1 METNKTVYTS
11 HSGETVRRKAHNPAD
26 LIKTKQ
32 AAQLLGVTVQTIK
45 NYIYSGKLKS
55 HRTLGGHH
63 RIMVSDL
70 QHLAS
75 IQSGTSRKEFMEDY
89 DTLYRGYFD
98 TIGALL
104 NALDAR
110 DGIAS
115 GHSRRVANYAGA
127 IGKAMGFPPKTQR
140 TLEIAALLHDVGKI
154 MISEQILGKPGKLT
168 DQETY
173 IIRQHPEMG
182 EEIVGEVE
190 FLRETK
196 PFIRNHHERF
206 DGLGYP
212 DRLAGED
219 IPLEARIIFIAEAF
233 DTLRSESSYHKSW
246 DLKETLVEME
256 RGSGTQFDPDILQ
269 AFIEKVGKNSL
280 NGLGSP
286 EGLVPSEN
294 AHGTLGVGRFSL
306 SE

>member
-1 METNKTVYTS
+1 MKLM
-11 HSGETVRRKAHNPAD
+11 AHHPTD

-32 AAQLLGVTVQTIK
+32 AAHLLGVTVQTIK

-55 HRTLGGHH
+55 YKTLGGHH
-63 RIMVSDL
+63 RLSISDL
-70 QHLAS
+70 QGLTSYHS
-75 IQSGTSRKEFMEDY
+75 SPSRKELVEQY
-89 DTLYRGYFD
+89 DHLYRSYLD

-115 GHSRRVANYAGA
+115 GHSRRVANYACA
-127 IGKAMGFPPKTQR
+127 IGKAMGFSPQSQR
-140 TLEIAALLHDVGKI
+140 TLELAALLHDVGKI
-154 MISEQILGKPGKLT
+154 MISEHILGKPGKLT

-182 EEIVGEVE
+182 ERMVGGVE
-190 FLRETK
+190 FLQETK
-196 PFIRNHHERF
+196 PFIRHHHERF

-212 DRLAGED
+212 DGLSGED

-233 DTLRSESSYHKSW
+233 DTLRSDRSYHKSR
-246 DLKETLVEME
+246 DLKETLTEMQ
-256 RGSGTQFDPDILQ
+256 RGSGTQFDPNILR
-269 AFIEKVGKNSL
+269 AFCENVGKKSF

-286 EGLVPSEN
+286 EEAINYKN
-294 AHGTLGVGRFSL
+294 AQGTHAAGGFSL
-306 SE
+306 